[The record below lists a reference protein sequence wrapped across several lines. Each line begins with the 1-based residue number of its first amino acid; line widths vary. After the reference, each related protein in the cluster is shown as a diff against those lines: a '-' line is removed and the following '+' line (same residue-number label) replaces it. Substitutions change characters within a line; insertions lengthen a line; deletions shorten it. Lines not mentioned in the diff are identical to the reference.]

1 MALSSSEAKHLLH
14 QKKLLLDSLDLA
26 VAKPMNDVDSTYGG
40 MEKGLR
46 KQPGDIVMA
55 KPRKKC

>member
-1 MALSSSEAKHLLH
+1 MALSSSEAKHLL
-14 QKKLLLDSLDLA
+14 QQQNLLLEGLDLA
-26 VAKPMNDVDSTYGG
+26 VAKPMNDVESTYGG

-55 KPRKKC
+55 KPKQKF